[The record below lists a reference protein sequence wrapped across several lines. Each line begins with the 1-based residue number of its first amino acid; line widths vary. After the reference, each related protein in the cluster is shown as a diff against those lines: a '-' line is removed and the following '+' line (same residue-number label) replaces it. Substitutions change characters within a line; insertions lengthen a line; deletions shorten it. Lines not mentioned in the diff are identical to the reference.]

1 LTAWYEQSFGQDY
14 LVVYKHRDIQ
24 GAMNEVQKMIRWLD
38 LQPRAE
44 IFDLC
49 CGMGRHSLTLA
60 EYGFKVT
67 GMDLSEI
74 LLNEAKRLDSEGKV
88 TWLRGDMRQIPLE
101 QSFDAV
107 VNLFTSFG
115 YFTDEAENEKVLHEI
130 NRLLRINGKFI
141 IDFLNPAYVEANLVP
156 HSFRKEDELEID
168 ESRSI
173 EEGCVRKRIIIRQ
186 EGQDAERSYLEQVR
200 LYGLD
205 DFTRMLSS
213 GGLEIDQVFGHYDGT
228 PYDEQKSPRLIMV
241 GTKRGNSIHAGE

>member
-24 GAMNEVQKMIRWLD
+24 GAMNEVQKMVRWLD
-38 LQPRAE
+38 LPPGAE

-60 EYGFKVT
+60 DYGFQVT
-67 GMDLSEI
+67 GMDLSEV
-74 LLNEAKRLDSEGKV
+74 LLNEAQRLDSEGKV

-115 YFTDEAENEKVLHEI
+115 YFTDEAENEQVLREI
-130 NRLLRINGKFI
+130 NRLLSINGKFI

-156 HSFRKEDELEID
+156 HSFRKEGELEID

-173 EEGCVRKRIIIRQ
+173 EEGCVRKRIIIREAGHQ
-186 EGQDAERSYLEQVR
+186 ERSYLEQVR
-200 LYGLD
+200 LYRLD
-205 DFTRMLSS
+205 DFRRMLSS
-213 GGLEIDQVFGHYDGT
+213 AGLEIDQVFGHYDGT
-228 PYDEQKSPRLIMV
+228 PYDEQESPRLIIV
-241 GTKRGNSIHAGE
+241 GTKRGNSTDAGQ